1 MSPVRAKACRP
12 PALRSLRAPRAV
24 GRSARRKGS
33 TMSAVAHAPIVRL
46 PPQDDQRHRPAG
58 AVHETTT
65 MGSRQT
71 ESAAAASFATR
82 STKRHNRDGR
92 ESSRRRRVLDPHRPG
107 ARHRDQNRE
116 PCSPHARTPA
126 RPHAR
131 TWSGAEL
138 RIARSSPN
146 TACARPTLAV
156 PQRTE
161 TRKRAKCESI
171 PPADLSPGTHYR
183 LEPTPDAVQF
193 GGKVSYGGPVTLTT
207 YVNWLFDD
215 PLLCGS

>member
-131 TWSGAEL
+131 TPARGVERSCGL
-138 RIARSSPN
+138 RDHRPIRPAPDPPSP
-146 TACARPTLAV
+146 CLS
-156 PQRTE
+156 E
-161 TRKRAKCESI
+161 RKRGNAPNASRFRQRI
-171 PPADLSPGTHYR
+171 YR
-183 LEPTPDAVQF
+183 LEPTIAWNPPQ
-193 GGKVSYGGPVTLTT
+193 TLSNSVERSLMAAPSPSRPT
-207 YVNWLFDD
+207 
-215 PLLCGS
+215 

>member
-126 RPHAR
+126 RPHVE
-131 TWSGAEL
+131 WSGVADCEIIAQYGL
-138 RIARSSPN
+138 RQTHPRRASAN
-146 TACARPTLAV
+146 GNA
-156 PQRTE
+156 E
-161 TRKRAKCESI
+161 TRQMRVDSASGSI
-171 PPADLSPGTHYR
+171 AWNPLSPGTHPR
-183 LEPTPDAVQF
+183 RCPIRWKGLLWRPRHPHDLRELAV
-193 GGKVSYGGPVTLTT
+193 
-207 YVNWLFDD
+207 
-215 PLLCGS
+215 